1 MWPFKKKK
9 QAVAP
14 FTPEPCDHKYREF
27 DWYKKVVLHITH
39 RENDENY
46 GNLTVEIYKPYVCIH
61 CKHRKDIL
69 LDKITRLHLSWSDTL
84 KFDDKLENDYPGR
97 FKPQAVIESEIA
109 DFQLIDREYLKAAHE
124 LFPDRGILKETP
136 E

>member
-9 QAVAP
+9 QVAP
-14 FTPEPCDHKYREF
+14 SFASVPCNHKYREF
-27 DWYKKVVLHITH
+27 AWYKEVVLHLTH
-39 RENDENY
+39 CENGEDY
-46 GNLTVEIYKPYVCIH
+46 GNLTVKIYKPYVCIH
-61 CKHRKDIL
+61 CKHRKNIL
-69 LDKITRLHLSWSDTL
+69 LDEVTRCHISWSDTL
-84 KFDDKLENDYPGR
+84 KFSKQLVEDYPGR

-124 LFPDRGILKETP
+124 LFPDRGILKEAP